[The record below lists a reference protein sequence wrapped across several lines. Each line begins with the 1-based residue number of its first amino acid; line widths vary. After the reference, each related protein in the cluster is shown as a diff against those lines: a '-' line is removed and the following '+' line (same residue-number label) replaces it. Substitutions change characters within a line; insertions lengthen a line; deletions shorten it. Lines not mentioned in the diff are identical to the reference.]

1 MQLVIP
7 NSFSPNTVALSGL
20 VDANFTQVATI
31 VNSGI
36 DYGNINTTSGTTP
49 GLIASIFLPTTT
61 AQGIFSAT
69 TAGVGYT
76 FLAGSTTAV
85 PLAITG
91 VSSQNADLFD
101 VNLVAAGTQVFKID
115 KIGQGSFTSGAT
127 GSTPLAVNM
136 IASQSVDGLQVNGAA
151 SITGNILA
159 AYLTSGG
166 TLAMK
171 LTGAGAFNVGSGA
184 AATTAGDI
192 GLARGATATG
202 ALQFGNGPV
211 QFDYGVTTA
220 SVFTANAAFTTTG
233 VLIGSSGVETGGSPD
248 GYSAEF
254 KFLGTGGGG
263 SYALATIDTGT
274 PLMYFDHRGASN
286 TGGWVWRN
294 NGTATTRMQ
303 LESGCLSIGS
313 TAQNTGTAGDV
324 CVSRSSTTGLIQ
336 IGGASAQTNLD
347 YNMTNSGQLSVK
359 GSSGYVP
366 ISAGAYTNASDSS
379 LKQNVA
385 LLPAATPLILALK
398 PVSFNWIESGA
409 PGLGF
414 LAQDVQPVLP
424 DLVQTDNDGLM
435 GVNYDGIIPVLVKGF
450 QEMQAALHA
459 AGVVGF

>member
-61 AQGIFSAT
+61 AQGTFSAT

-115 KIGQGSFTSGAT
+115 KLGQGSFTSGAT

-211 QFDYGVTTA
+211 QF
-220 SVFTANAAFTTTG
+220 
-233 VLIGSSGVETGGSPD
+233 E
-248 GYSAEF
+248 
-254 KFLGTGGGG
+254 
-263 SYALATIDTGT
+263 
-274 PLMYFDHRGASN
+274 
-286 TGGWVWRN
+286 
-294 NGTATTRMQ
+294 
-303 LESGCLSIGS
+303 
-313 TAQNTGTAGDV
+313 
-324 CVSRSSTTGLIQ
+324 
-336 IGGASAQTNLD
+336 
-347 YNMTNSGQLSVK
+347 
-359 GSSGYVP
+359 
-366 ISAGAYTNASDSS
+366 
-379 LKQNVA
+379 
-385 LLPAATPLILALK
+385 
-398 PVSFNWIESGA
+398 
-409 PGLGF
+409 
-414 LAQDVQPVLP
+414 
-424 DLVQTDNDGLM
+424 
-435 GVNYDGIIPVLVKGF
+435 
-450 QEMQAALHA
+450 
-459 AGVVGF
+459 